1 MSDRQPINCEE
12 ALQRLF
18 EYIDH
23 ELDGH
28 KHEEMDDHLSRC
40 LSCYSRLEF
49 EQKLR
54 QHLKQATGEKAP
66 PVLHEKIA
74 NLIRKL

>member
-1 MSDRQPINCEE
+1 
-12 ALQRLF
+12 
-18 EYIDH
+18 
-23 ELDGH
+23 
-28 KHEEMDDHLSRC
+28 
-40 LSCYSRLEF
+40 
-49 EQKLR
+49 LR